1 MAKKFESISKSNFC
15 LSQNWDI
22 VLLGLVEFEN
32 LDWQD
37 SGKNVIF
44 VNLKKLFVSQKLLIE
59 LLNVLQEILAKGGM
73 EQKHSLK
80 ILLLRKKTSKEKLKT

>member
-1 MAKKFESISKSNFC
+1 
-15 LSQNWDI
+15 
-22 VLLGLVEFEN
+22 
-32 LDWQD
+32 
-37 SGKNVIF
+37 

-80 ILLLRKKTSKEKLKT
+80 ILLLRKKNIKGKVENLIKQIFFNLIFFFVVCDVN

>member
-1 MAKKFESISKSNFC
+1 M
-15 LSQNWDI
+15 
-22 VLLGLVEFEN
+22 
-32 LDWQD
+32 
-37 SGKNVIF
+37 
-44 VNLKKLFVSQKLLIE
+44 NLKKLFVSQKLLIE

>member
-1 MAKKFESISKSNFC
+1 
-15 LSQNWDI
+15 
-22 VLLGLVEFEN
+22 
-32 LDWQD
+32 
-37 SGKNVIF
+37 

-80 ILLLRKKTSKEKLKT
+80 ILLLRKKNIKGKVENLIKQIFFNLIFLFVVCDVN